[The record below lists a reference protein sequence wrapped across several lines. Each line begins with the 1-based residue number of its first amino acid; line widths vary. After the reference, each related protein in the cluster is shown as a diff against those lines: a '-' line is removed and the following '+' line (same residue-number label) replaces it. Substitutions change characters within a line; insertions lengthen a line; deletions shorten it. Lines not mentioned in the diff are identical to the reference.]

1 MAISDTIADML
12 TRIRNAKDAKHK
24 YVDVKCSSLN
34 KKIIDV
40 LKEKGYITKYLVNE
54 KKYMIRVFIRYLI
67 RSNES
72 VIKGLKRFSKPGL
85 RKYIGYKEIPYVF
98 SGLGIAILSTPSGV
112 IDGEKARSLKVG
124 GELLCLVW

>member
-54 KKYMIRVFIRYLI
+54 KKI
-67 RSNES
+67 
-72 VIKGLKRFSKPGL
+72 
-85 RKYIGYKEIPYVF
+85 
-98 SGLGIAILSTPSGV
+98 
-112 IDGEKARSLKVG
+112 
-124 GELLCLVW
+124 

>member
-1 MAISDTIADML
+1 ML

-54 KKYMIRVFIRYLI
+54 KKYKIRVFIRYLI

>member
-54 KKYMIRVFIRYLI
+54 KKYKIRVFIRYLI

-98 SGLGIAILSTPSGV
+98 SGLGIAILSTPSVV